1 MFFCIILHNRL
12 FLSGNNIIFAISET
26 IILAIV
32 KKRQLHDQA
41 KRIKFSSQNF

>member
-32 KKRQLHDQA
+32 KKETIA
-41 KRIKFSSQNF
+41 